1 MGERRS
7 WRARGPGIIH
17 LGEEEES
24 LLPEL
29 RDAEVEH
36 ELRHVLI
43 LRRVVILLRRVCTG
57 GGRRSAPGESR
68 GSDAAVATG
77 VGRRTMASCRG
88 WGMPL
93 RRAQGA
99 GSLGGR
105 DEERGRERER
115 GEERERRGGGELLPP
130 AIYYTREI
138 EEGEDYGGAQLCKAS
153 QAPAARM
160 RADHHEL
167 GTDHA
172 CRESTVPCYAPP
184 SICMPPMIRGSRTS
198 FNASSCFI
206 YPLRNA
212 RTKAGCDAPH
222 LSRGISI

>member
-1 MGERRS
+1 MGERSR
-7 WRARGPGIIH
+7 RARGPGIIH

-43 LRRVVILLRRVCTG
+43 LCRVVILLHRVCTG

-68 GSDAAVATG
+68 GSDAAAATG
-77 VGRRTMASCRG
+77 VGRRTMAPCR
-88 WGMPL
+88 GMPL

-115 GEERERRGGGELLPP
+115 GEEREEGSCCRLPF
-130 AIYYTREI
+130 ITRERKRK
-138 EEGEDYGGAQLCKAS
+138 ERTTVEPSSAK
-153 QAPAARM
+153 QARPQR
-160 RADHHEL
+160 L
-167 GTDHA
+167 A
-172 CRESTVPCYAPP
+172 CVPTTM
-184 SICMPPMIRGSRTS
+184 S
-198 FNASSCFI
+198 
-206 YPLRNA
+206 
-212 RTKAGCDAPH
+212 
-222 LSRGISI
+222 

>member
-1 MGERRS
+1 VGERRS

-68 GSDAAVATG
+68 GSDAAAATG
-77 VGRRTMASCRG
+77 VGRRTMAPCR
-88 WGMPL
+88 GMPL
-93 RRAQGA
+93 RRAQVA
-99 GSLGGR
+99 GSLGSR
-105 DEERGRERER
+105 DKERGRERER
-115 GEERERRGGGELLPP
+115 GEEREEGRRGTAAACHLLHE
-130 AIYYTREI
+130 R
-138 EEGEDYGGAQLCKAS
+138 EEGEDHDGAQLFKAS

-167 GTDHA
+167 GTDH
-172 CRESTVPCYAPP
+172 V
-184 SICMPPMIRGSRTS
+184 
-198 FNASSCFI
+198 
-206 YPLRNA
+206 
-212 RTKAGCDAPH
+212 
-222 LSRGISI
+222 